1 MNRSRYV
8 TRPLD
13 EIDRAIIAALTRNGR
28 MTIKKVAEQIGLSS
42 PSVSERIKKMDDAG
56 AIRGYTVM
64 IDPTVFGLGVEA
76 HVRVHAIPGK
86 TNKVEQMLFDALEV
100 VKAERITGADCFLA
114 TVVVGD
120 AQKLQTVIESFQL
133 FFASTDTAIILS
145 PVVARRVP
153 KL

>member
-13 EIDRAIIAALTRNGR
+13 DIDRAIIAALTENGR

-42 PSVSERIKKMDDAG
+42 PSVSERIKKMEDAG
-56 AIRGYTVM
+56 AIRGYTVV

-86 TNKVEQMLFDALEV
+86 ANKVEQMLFDAPEV
-100 VKAERITGADCFLA
+100 VKAERVTGADCFVA

-120 AQKLQTVIESFQL
+120 AQKLQTVVEPFQL
-133 FFASTDTAIILS
+133 FASTDTAIILS
-145 PVVARRVP
+145 PVVARRLP